1 MAVADAHLRAAQE
14 GGRSRVDGTG
24 GDDVPPRDE
33 FSASLQTVTSSSA
46 DAAAGIAST
55 AVATSDGMIARAHS
69 PNQRARL
76 VAPNSCFSA
85 AYSRDGSFR
94 CAAAAGPP
102 RKLTATLL
110 TSPSPNSA

>member
-1 MAVADAHLRAAQE
+1 MSGDVQLGAARAAASGMAARSLFRPRAGLTDAGTAALAGIRAVARP
-14 GGRSRVDGTG
+14 GGR
-24 GDDVPPRDE
+24 
-33 FSASLQTVTSSSA
+33 
-46 DAAAGIAST
+46 
-55 AVATSDGMIARAHS
+55 IARAQR

-76 VAPNSCFSA
+76 VAPKACFSA